1 MIHDNYMRGI
11 EFYDFAVLVVLI
23 PRNVFSRADFFWL
36 FVLSVIVLP
45 KTDNQ
50 LKKFLACV
58 GTPMDAEV
66 TSGLYSARR

>member
-1 MIHDNYMRGI
+1 MREI
-11 EFYDFAVLVVLI
+11 EFYVFAVLDVLRL
-23 PRNVFSRADFFWL
+23 RNVFSRGDFFLL

-45 KTDNQ
+45 KTDIQ

-66 TSGLYSARR
+66 TSGLYSADE